1 MRTEPLHGSVTVN
14 QHRNQAGMA
23 TRDLPGFGDLLRR
36 HRTAAAL
43 SQEELAER
51 AGVSVRAL
59 SDLERSV
66 HRAPRLETVRM
77 LAEALGLAEDERAFL
92 LTAARP
98 AFPPVATMP
107 TRPPVSTTLPL
118 PPTRLIG
125 RESEI
130 AALSALL
137 AQDDVRLVT
146 LTGPGGTGKTHLA
159 QAVAAEVVGHYPDG
173 AFFIDLSAITDA
185 DLVVPAIATALG
197 VHETPDMPLR
207 ESIIRYL
214 REHRLLLLLDNCEQ
228 VLEAASDVAA
238 LLAACPDLS
247 ILATSRE
254 PLHIRAE
261 REIAV
266 APLPVPDPGRPL
278 PLSDLERVP
287 AVALFVER
295 ARAASADFSLTE
307 DNAAAVTGI
316 CQRLDGLPL
325 AIELAAAR
333 IKLLPPAALLSRLEQ
348 RLSLLTGGGRDL
360 PARQRTMRDAIAWS
374 YDLLA
379 PEEQRLFRRLSV
391 FASGCTLEAAEA
403 VVDPGTRP
411 DVLGSI
417 GALIEQSLVRQSA
430 GFDGEPRYLMLEIVR
445 EYGLEQLT
453 LSGEMDGARE
463 RHAAYFL
470 WFCSNYSEFMSSV
483 SLDWLPR
490 VAFERDNVRL
500 TLAWFD
506 EQNESDALLRM
517 SAMAY
522 GVWIA
527 PGLHREGLMWVERAI
542 ERSSHKAS
550 VGRHQALAA
559 AGMMAA
565 FQGDYARAAEFS
577 DEELA
582 LARELADPLL
592 VGQAL
597 VIAGFVS
604 YRRGDYSQAE
614 ELVSDA
620 YRRLSGLAES
630 EPTAIPPL
638 SVTLLILGDIGLVQ
652 EQFDRAARW
661 YEERL
666 AFEGL
671 QGAWGPIDAR
681 AGLAGV
687 KFCTGNYV
695 ESARLYLD
703 SLDRAQDLG
712 ISLLVTSTLLGLAGI
727 ATASG
732 SAEQGARLLGAAEGI
747 VASLGAPIFPRD
759 QPVRDRCLSALTAA
773 LDEERLAAA
782 REAGRTLTVE
792 QAIALAQDVAETCVN
807 HTMMGRTGEA
817 AVIPRQSM

>member
-1 MRTEPLHGSVTVN
+1 MRIEPLHGSVTVN
-14 QHRNQAGMA
+14 QRQNQAGMA

-77 LAEALGLAEDERAFL
+77 LADALGLGENERAGL

-98 AFPPVATMP
+98 ELPSVATMP
-107 TRPPVSTTLPL
+107 TRLPVSTTLPL

-159 QAVAAEVVGHYPDG
+159 QALAAEVVGHYPDG
-173 AFFIDLSAITDA
+173 IFFVDLAPITDP
-185 DLVVPAIATALG
+185 DLVVPAIATALS
-197 VHETPDMPLR
+197 VRETPDAPLLETVIKHLR
-207 ESIIRYL
+207 ER
-214 REHRLLLLLDNCEQ
+214 RLLLVLDNCEQ
-228 VLEAASDVAA
+228 VLEIASDVAA
-238 LLAACPDLS
+238 LLAACPNLS
-247 ILATSRE
+247 VLVTTRE

-266 APLPVPDPGRPL
+266 APLSVPDPDRLPPL
-278 PLSDLERVP
+278 TVLAHVP

-295 ARAASADFSLTE
+295 ARAASAGFTLTE
-307 DNAAAVTGI
+307 DNAGAVAGI
-316 CQRLDGLPL
+316 CQRLEGLPL

-333 IKLLPPAALLSRLEQ
+333 IKLLPPATLLARLEQ
-348 RLSLLTGGGRDL
+348 RLPLLTGGGRDL

-379 PEEQRLFRRLSV
+379 PEQQRLFRRLSV
-391 FASGCTLEAAEA
+391 FAGGCTLEAVEG
-403 VVDPGTRP
+403 VVDPGNRP
-411 DVLGSI
+411 DVLGSV
-417 GALIEQSLVRQSA
+417 GALIEQSLMRQIA
-430 GFDGEPRYLMLEIVR
+430 GFAGEPRYQMLETVR

-453 LSGEMDGARE
+453 LAGELNGARE

-470 WFCSNYSEFMSSV
+470 RFCSSFTQVFGSMS
-483 SLDWLPR
+483 LEWLTR

-500 TLAWFD
+500 ALAWFD
-506 EQNESDALLRM
+506 QQNEIDALLHM
-517 SAMAY
+517 SAMAE

-527 PGLHREGLMWVERAI
+527 PGLHREGLQWVERAL
-542 ERSSHKAS
+542 ERSSRSAS
-550 VGRHQALAA
+550 VGRTQALAA

-565 FQGDYARAAEFS
+565 FQGDYSRAAEFS
-577 DEELA
+577 DEGLA

-592 VGQAL
+592 VGRAL
-597 VIAGFVS
+597 AIAGFVS
-604 YRRGDYSQAE
+604 YRRGDYSRAE
-614 ELVSDA
+614 ELVGEA
-620 YRRLSGLAES
+620 YRRLSGLADS
-630 EPTAIPPL
+630 EPAAIPPL
-638 SVTLLILGDIGLVQ
+638 AVTLLMLGDISLAQ
-652 EQFDRAARW
+652 EQFDRAARR

-666 AFEGL
+666 ALEGL

-687 KFCTGNYV
+687 KFCIGNYV
-695 ESARLYLD
+695 ESAGLYLD
-703 SLDRAQDLG
+703 SLDSAQVLG
-712 ISLLVTSTLLGLAGI
+712 IS
-727 ATASG
+727 
-732 SAEQGARLLGAAEGI
+732 
-747 VASLGAPIFPRD
+747 
-759 QPVRDRCLSALTAA
+759 
-773 LDEERLAAA
+773 
-782 REAGRTLTVE
+782 
-792 QAIALAQDVAETCVN
+792 
-807 HTMMGRTGEA
+807 
-817 AVIPRQSM
+817 